1 MVVGGILGDIA
12 VDSSIGGAG
21 YDPHVRGSLV
31 LGKVSIR
38 EKDSPQLKEP
48 PERLQA
54 VDDWYKK
61 VALPHRAA
69 GPRETQAAV
78 GGTFS
83 GTNREMLNELRRFQ
97 TERFQY
103 HQDRLLASL
112 RKSEEEE
119 EGKQESDVEV
129 VVLGS
134 EEEDGVGEGG
144 EEEIVMALEVLDS
157 DNEWEEDDDSKS
169 MKTPTDDD
177 DSYAGGLYDDEESD
191 DDSENLGYYE
201 APKGAAGRSLAPGG
215 PSRPSTEGFS
225 EEEAAQMIKAWR
237 KARKRYTDGL
247 AKKRRDAQRNKTK
260 DLPVPVVE
268 HEQYTGVVVDS
279 IRPMSSV
286 GDYPM
291 AVGHSYPS
299 KEVALIR
306 IAEEAN
312 YSGCQIGIG
321 RSDLMRVHAYGRKGS
336 SFDVRVVCSEKFG
349 WKVSACN
356 TRSTNAM
363 SSDVATQVQ
372 AQAQAGVAKQG
383 VTLHENDDMFVEE
396 GTADNNAATEKSKNT
411 DKVDPVRT
419 PF

>member
-1 MVVGGILGDIA
+1 VPGAVVVAKSNADPPGPEQNTAEGVAVCGGVSSAVVGAETTDLMGRDEVTGDVTGMVVGGILGDIA

-54 VDDWYKK
+54 VDDCYKK
-61 VALPHRAA
+61 VALPHRAS

-103 HQDRLLASL
+103 HQDRLVASL

-129 VVLGS
+129 VVWGS

-144 EEEIVMALEVLDS
+144 EEEIVMALVVLDS
-157 DNEWEEDDDSKS
+157 DKEWEEDDDSKS
-169 MKTPTDDD
+169 METPTNDD
-177 DSYAGGLYDDEESD
+177 DSYAGGLYEDEESD
-191 DDSENLGYYE
+191 DDSDNLGYYE
-201 APKGAAGRSLAPGG
+201 APKGSAGRSLAPGG

-237 KARKRYTDGL
+237 VARKRYTDGL

-279 IRPMSSV
+279 IWPMSSV

-306 IAEEAN
+306 IAE
-312 YSGCQIGIG
+312 
-321 RSDLMRVHAYGRKGS
+321 
-336 SFDVRVVCSEKFG
+336 
-349 WKVSACN
+349 
-356 TRSTNAM
+356 
-363 SSDVATQVQ
+363 
-372 AQAQAGVAKQG
+372 
-383 VTLHENDDMFVEE
+383 
-396 GTADNNAATEKSKNT
+396 
-411 DKVDPVRT
+411 
-419 PF
+419 